1 MIRTALNFIAG
12 VDRKTLETCPATD
25 KMWAAHLGFSLCLSF
40 VVVLGISFHATG
52 YMIADVWTRLLAAL
66 VIALTVLMFD
76 RALCQ
81 SDWFYQ
87 GTLWTKGDGAEAES
101 RQSTWRFG
109 RIAIRLA
116 MSFGLAWVI
125 AMFLE
130 LAIFSGT
137 IDDKIERDRVA
148 ANQPIYQKIEQ
159 FNQQLGG
166 EIDRRQAAIVAME
179 GLLHNA
185 LNEVPAA
192 DAAAQGRS
200 SDIEQ
205 QIKALAA
212 RESELRAEQREIQQT
227 VQRYAADMNA
237 EELGQKLTP
246 TNSGRPGAG
255 PRYEFAK
262 RQKELY
268 QGQIAARDG
277 EIAQLHAK
285 TDELRAAQI
294 TVAADSLAARNV
306 ERAALEG
313 KRSALQAQIDAARAE
328 LKQLEAERVANVE
341 QFRRKALAESY
352 FQEKKDKVD
361 PLTRMAAYQELKNDP
376 KDGGTMALF
385 SWMTRFFIIF
395 LEIVPVVAKIFFS
408 PPSVYAAKIQDE
420 VERARRRIQ
429 NAADEPLPEPEPQ
442 LAPRIEPGVAKRL
455 FESIFGKAEAPKPQR
470 RDRVTHVPV
479 RDRAARSPLPRLVPL
494 DPAPRPS
501 ERPARTSAAAA
512 LSSLPAAPAAPIR
525 IEKLTEVP
533 PGALRV
539 EPAMEELPA
548 AIVKRV
554 TEALPAADA
563 ASLEVAQH
571 GSPQQEAVPPEVAQP
586 EAPPLRVTRHHVT
599 RHHAAAVAIAAD
611 DVLSSDDGHPPAQ
624 AGISP
629 AAASLNDSARIAWPP
644 TERPRSAAPSGD
656 LFDNLDR
663 QDMALRPA
671 TARPPSSHD
680 GAGAQRNGYVPLQYS
695 LQYELQQRS

>member
-12 VDRKTLETCPATD
+12 VDRKTLESCPATD

-52 YMIADVWTRLLAAL
+52 YMIADVGTRLLAAV

-87 GTLWTKGDGAEAES
+87 GALWTKGDAAEAEAES
-101 RQSTWRFG
+101 QQSTWRFG

-159 FNQQLGG
+159 YNQQLGG
-166 EIDRRQAAIVAME
+166 EIDRRQAAVAALE
-179 GLLHNA
+179 ELLHNA
-185 LNEVPAA
+185 LTEAPAA

-200 SDIEQ
+200 NDIDQ
-205 QIKALAA
+205 QIKALAV
-212 RESELRAEQREIQQT
+212 REAELRAEQREIQQT

-237 EELGQKLTP
+237 EELGQKLSP

-268 QGQIAARDG
+268 QAQIAARDA

-285 TDELRAAQI
+285 SDELRGAEAKIAAE
-294 TVAADSLAARNV
+294 TLAARK
-306 ERAALEG
+306 LEG
-313 KRSALQAQIDAARAE
+313 SALDGKRNALQAQVDAGRAE
-328 LKQLEAERVANVE
+328 VKQMEAERLASVE

-420 VERARRRIQ
+420 VARARRRIQ
-429 NAADEPLPEPEPQ
+429 EAADEPLPEPEPQ
-442 LAPRIEPGVAKRL
+442 PAPATRLAPGVASRL
-455 FESIFGKAEAPKPQR
+455 FESIFGKPDAPSQQR
-470 RDRVTHVPV
+470 RDRVARVPV
-479 RDRAARSPLPRLVPL
+479 RDRTARSPLPRLVPL
-494 DPAPRPS
+494 DLAPRHS
-501 ERPARTSAAAA
+501 ERPARGSAAAVVA
-512 LSSLPAAPAAPIR
+512 SR
-525 IEKLTEVP
+525 P
-533 PGALRV
+533 P
-539 EPAMEELPA
+539 
-548 AIVKRV
+548 
-554 TEALPAADA
+554 
-563 ASLEVAQH
+563 
-571 GSPQQEAVPPEVAQP
+571 
-586 EAPPLRVTRHHVT
+586 APPLRHEP
-599 RHHAAAVAIAAD
+599 VADPAIVHEVPRPAMASQPQVQPPIGD
-611 DVLSSDDGHPPAQ
+611 DAPRSDASQSKTASDDLFSERG
-624 AGISP
+624 
-629 AAASLNDSARIAWPP
+629 AREFPTRPIA
-644 TERPRSAAPSGD
+644 
-656 LFDNLDR
+656 
-663 QDMALRPA
+663 
-671 TARPPSSHD
+671 ARPPSPLPAAAPQS
-680 GAGAQRNGYVPLQYS
+680 NGFVPLQYS
-695 LQYELQQRS
+695 LQYDLQQRS

>member
-52 YMIADVWTRLLAAL
+52 YMIADVGTRLLAAV

-87 GTLWTKGDGAEAES
+87 GALWTKGDAAESEAET

-159 FNQQLGG
+159 YNQQLGG
-166 EIDRRQAAIVAME
+166 EIDRRQAAIVALE
-179 GLLHNA
+179 GLLQAA
-185 LNEVPAA
+185 LTEVPAA

-205 QIKALAA
+205 QIKSLAV
-212 RESELRAEQREIQQT
+212 RETELRAEQREIQQT

-237 EELGQKLTP
+237 EELGQKLSP

-268 QGQIAARDG
+268 QAQIAARDAD
-277 EIAQLHAK
+277 IAQLHAK
-285 TDELRAAQI
+285 SDELRGAQAKVI
-294 TVAADSLAARNV
+294 ADALAARNV
-306 ERAALEG
+306 ERSALEG

-328 LKQLEAERVANVE
+328 LKQLEAERLASVE
-341 QFRRKALAESY
+341 QFRRKALSESY

-442 LAPRIEPGVAKRL
+442 PAPRIEPGVAKRL
-455 FESIFGKAEAPKPQR
+455 FESIFGKADAPRPHR
-470 RDRVTHVPV
+470 RDRVVRIPV
-479 RDRAARSPLPRLVPL
+479 RDRTARSPLPRLVPL
-494 DPAPRPS
+494 DLAPRPS
-501 ERPARTSAAAA
+501 ERPARASLSTAPLPPLRNEVFADHPRTDFAAQPAVDASEAA
-512 LSSLPAAPAAPIR
+512 SNDMAKNEVLSHGIDHPPTTDEVSRTERSPIVR
-525 IEKLTEVP
+525 SRSHVS
-533 PGALRV
+533 R
-539 EPAMEELPA
+539 
-548 AIVKRV
+548 
-554 TEALPAADA
+554 TEADGDDLF
-563 ASLEVAQH
+563 
-571 GSPQQEAVPPEVAQP
+571 GEAVPRELP
-586 EAPPLRVTRHHVT
+586 TRPIAART
-599 RHHAAAVAIAAD
+599 PASFHAA
-611 DVLSSDDGHPPAQ
+611 
-624 AGISP
+624 
-629 AAASLNDSARIAWPP
+629 
-644 TERPRSAAPSGD
+644 E
-656 LFDNLDR
+656 
-663 QDMALRPA
+663 
-671 TARPPSSHD
+671 
-680 GAGAQRNGYVPLQYS
+680 AQRNGFLPLQYS
-695 LQYELQQRS
+695 LQYDLQQRS